1 MQMPQA
7 NEMLLQIP
15 VIDVF
20 AGPGGLGEGF
30 ASLQDNDGRR
40 PFKVCLSIEKDPAV
54 YKTLQLRSFFRQ
66 FNHGSIP
73 DDYYK
78 YLRGN
83 IGKEELFKKYPTEA
97 NNAEREVW
105 LAELG
110 SERVNRQEVDMRI
123 RDALSGS
130 EKWVL
135 IGGPPCQAYS
145 LVGRSRMK
153 RVKPHEFEK
162 DKRHLLYREYLNIIA
177 VHGPPIF
184 TMENVPGMLSS
195 MVNGENIFEKILHD
209 LRNPTDAILELNKS
223 KDKPDKN
230 YVYRIY
236 SLVKSA
242 DDSHSLKPA
251 DYIIRSEE
259 YGIPQSRHRVI
270 LLGIR
275 SDLNIKPSCLTKRGE
290 KVPMWCAISDL
301 PALRGRLSNRLSKEK
316 DSYECWKSIFESV
329 PESQWFSDPCINDAL
344 KNKLESVAKDNNAPL
359 DVGSEFALYSR
370 KPDLFPDWYYDEKL
384 GGVNNHLSRS
394 HMRADLYRYLFASCF
409 AKVHGRSPKMC
420 DFPETLLPKHDNVRN
435 AVIGQM
441 FCDRFRVQLEG
452 KPSTTITSHISKD
465 GHYYIH
471 PDPIQCRSLTV
482 REAARLQTFPDNYF
496 FEGPRT
502 IQYHQIGNAVPPL
515 LARQIA
521 EIVHK
526 IFCQWVKSM

>member
-1 MQMPQA
+1 
-7 NEMLLQIP
+7 MLLPIP

-30 ASLQDNDGRR
+30 ASFQDNDGRS
-40 PFKVCLSIEKDPAV
+40 PFTVRLSIEKDPAV
-54 YKTLQLRSFFRQ
+54 HMTLQLRSFFRQ
-66 FNHGSIP
+66 FRHGSAP
-73 DDYYK
+73 DDYYE

-83 IGKEELFKKYPTEA
+83 IEREELFKKYPVEA
-97 NNAEREVW
+97 KNVEREVW

-123 RDALSGS
+123 RDALSGP

-153 RVKPHEFEK
+153 KMKPQEFEK

-177 VHGPPIF
+177 VHGPPVF
-184 TMENVPGMLSS
+184 VMENVPGMLSS
-195 MVNGENIFEKILHD
+195 KVNGENIFEKILHD
-209 LRNPTDAILELNKS
+209 LRNPTDAILELNNS
-223 KDKPDKN
+223 KDKPDKR
-230 YVYRIY
+230 YAYRIY

-242 DDSHSLKPA
+242 DDSHSLKPS
-251 DYIIRSEE
+251 DYVIRSEQ
-259 YGIPQSRHRVI
+259 YGIPQARHRVI

-275 SDLNIKPSCLTKRGE
+275 SDLNVKPSCLAKRGE

-301 PALRGRLSNRLSKEK
+301 SALRSRLSKEK
-316 DSYECWKSIFESV
+316 DSYESWKSILESV
-329 PESQWFSDPCINDAL
+329 PESEWFSDPSINDAL
-344 KNKLESVAKDNNAPL
+344 RDKLRSVARGNGDPL
-359 DVGSEFALYSR
+359 DVGSEFAPCLQ
-370 KPDLFPDWYYDEKL
+370 KPGLVPDWFHDEKL
-384 GGVNNHLSRS
+384 GGVNHHLSRS
-394 HMRADLYRYLFASCF
+394 HMREDLYRYLFASCF
-409 AKVHGRSPKMC
+409 AKVHGRSPKMR
-420 DFPETLLPKHDNVRN
+420 DFPEALLPKHDNVRK
-435 AVIGQM
+435 AVNGQM

-471 PDPIQCRSLTV
+471 PDPTQCRSLTV

-502 IQYHQIGNAVPPL
+502 MQYHQIGNAVPPL

-521 EIVHK
+521 EIVHHA
-526 IFCQWVKSM
+526 FALVK

>member
-1 MQMPQA
+1 
-7 NEMLLQIP
+7 MLLPIP
-15 VIDVF
+15 VIDIF

-30 ASLQDNDGRR
+30 ASFRDNDDRS

-54 YKTLQLRSFFRQ
+54 YTTLLLRSFFRQ
-66 FNHGSIP
+66 FNRGSIP
-73 DDYYK
+73 DDYYE

-83 IGKEELFKKYPTEA
+83 IGREELFRKHPAEVK
-97 NNAEREVW
+97 NAQQQVW

-123 RDALSGS
+123 TDALSAS

-153 RVKPHEFEK
+153 GVKPHEFEK
-162 DKRHLLYREYLNIIA
+162 DKRHLLYREYLNILA
-177 VHGPPIF
+177 VHGPPVF
-184 TMENVPGMLSS
+184 VMENVPGILSS
-195 MVNGENIFEKILHD
+195 KVNGEYIFEKILHD
-209 LRNPTDAILELNKS
+209 LRNPTDAISELNKS
-223 KDKPDKN
+223 TDKPDKN
-230 YVYRIY
+230 YSYRIY

-242 DDSHSLKPA
+242 DDSHSLKPS
-251 DYIIRSEE
+251 DYVIRSEE
-259 YGIPQSRHRVI
+259 YGIPQARHRVI

-275 SDLNIKPSCLTKRGE
+275 SDLNMKPSCLAKRSE
-290 KVPMWCAISDL
+290 KVPMWYAISDL
-301 PALRGRLSNRLSKEK
+301 SALRSRLSKEN
-316 DSYECWKSIFESV
+316 DSYECWRSLLKSV
-329 PESQWFSDPCINDAL
+329 PESEWFSDPSINDAL
-344 KNKLESVAKDNNAPL
+344 RDRLRSVATSNGAPL
-359 DVGSEFALYSR
+359 EVGREFTSCSQ
-370 KPDLFPDWYYDEKL
+370 KPAFLPDWYHDEKL
-384 GGVNNHLSRS
+384 GGVNHHLSRS
-394 HMRADLYRYLFASCF
+394 HMREDLYRYFFASCF
-409 AKVHGRSPKMC
+409 AKVHGRSPKIR
-420 DFPETLLPKHDNVRN
+420 DFPKALLPKHDNIRD
-435 AVIGQM
+435 AVNGQM

-471 PDPIQCRSLTV
+471 PDPTQCRSLTV

-515 LARQIA
+515 LALQIA

-526 IFCQWVKSM
+526 IFCEWATSQPEGSG